1 MTYNFD
7 DLKKL
12 TLDNDGLL
20 DDFFAGTRLLG
31 IVVSAKNYRFC
42 WQVNTTLGYNFRL
55 DAKNEIPVVNK
66 TRTYFFQVYH
76 YNEAGTGLHQ
86 YIYHN
91 QYDGGFL
98 LPEFRHIDFLWL
110 LKGEEVDDERCREII
125 QFIKN
130 IPGVQMVAELTNEH
144 IKNKGNLVF

>member
-7 DLKKL
+7 HLKKL
-12 TLDNDGLL
+12 TLDIDGLTE
-20 DDFFAGTRLLG
+20 DFFADTRLLG

-42 WQVNTTLGYNFRL
+42 WQVNNTLGYNFRL
-55 DAKNEIPVVNK
+55 DANIEIELKKK

-76 YNEAGTGLHQ
+76 YNEPGTVLQQ

-91 QYDGGFL
+91 HYDGEFL

-110 LKGEEVDDERCREII
+110 LKGEEVDDDRCQQII
-125 QFIKN
+125 QFIRN

-144 IKNKGNLVF
+144 IKNKGNLVL

>member
-1 MTYNFD
+1 LTYNFN

-12 TLDNDGLL
+12 TLDIDGIT
-20 DDFFAGTRLLG
+20 DEFFADTRLMG
-31 IVVSAKNYRFC
+31 IVVSAKNHRFC
-42 WQVNTTLGYNFRL
+42 WQVNNTLGYNFRL
-55 DAKNEIPVVNK
+55 DASNEIELMK
-66 TRTYFFQVYH
+66 KGRKYYFQVYH
-76 YNEAGTGLHQ
+76 YKEPGTILNQ

-91 QYDGGFL
+91 HYDGEFL

-110 LKGEEVDDERCREII
+110 LKGDTVDDERCRQII

-144 IKNKGNLVF
+144 IKNKGNLVL